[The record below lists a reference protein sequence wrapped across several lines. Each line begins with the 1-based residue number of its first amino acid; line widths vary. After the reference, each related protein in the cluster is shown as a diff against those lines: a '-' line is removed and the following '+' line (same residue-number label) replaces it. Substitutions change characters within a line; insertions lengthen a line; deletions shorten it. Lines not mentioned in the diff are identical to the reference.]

1 MHKVY
6 ISEFIKQ
13 VQSKGN
19 HKVQCSKFKVQ
30 SKSNMRELIKE
41 IWSTSKRNKLR
52 TSLTGFAV
60 AWGIFMLIFLLG
72 AGNGLINAQLQQS
85 TRFLANSMR
94 VFPGETS
101 KAYKGLKEGRSITL
115 NDRDILI
122 SNQTYGQYVD
132 DVGGR
137 LEQYNVNINYGDN
150 YVASQSLVGV
160 APTHPKIDK
169 TELIAGRFIN
179 EIDMKDQRKNVVLS
193 RSQAKEL
200 SKDYRSLV
208 GKNVKISNLNFQ
220 VVGIYKDDESRNN
233 TDAFIAYSTI
243 KTIYAKGDDAGSLEF
258 TIKNLKTQEDNEQF
272 EKNYRASINNNHQAA
287 PDDDRT
293 IWLWNR
299 YMDNIQMNQGIA
311 IMQTALWIVGLFT
324 LLSGIVGVSNIML
337 ITVKERTREF
347 GVRKAIGAKP
357 WSILKLIITESI
369 IITSF
374 FGYIGMVCGVAAN
387 EIMDATIGHTTVD
400 TGLFKAAMFVNP
412 TVGLGTCIGATIAIV
427 IAGTIAG
434 LIPAIKA
441 ARIRPIEALRAE

>member
-1 MHKVY
+1 
-6 ISEFIKQ
+6 
-13 VQSKGN
+13 
-19 HKVQCSKFKVQ
+19 
-30 SKSNMRELIKE
+30 MRELIKE

-52 TSLTGFAV
+52 TTLTGFAV

-94 VFPGETS
+94 VYPGETS

-169 TELIAGRFIN
+169 TEMIAGRFIN
-179 EIDMKDQRKNVVLS
+179 EIDMKEQRKNVVLS

-200 SKDYRSLV
+200 CKDYRSLV

>member
-1 MHKVY
+1 
-6 ISEFIKQ
+6 
-13 VQSKGN
+13 
-19 HKVQCSKFKVQ
+19 
-30 SKSNMRELIKE
+30 MRELIKE

-115 NDRDILI
+115 NDKDILI
-122 SNQTYGQYVD
+122 SNKTYGQYVD

-179 EIDMKDQRKNVVLS
+179 EIDMKKQRKNVVLS

-233 TDAFIAYSTI
+233 TEAFIAYSTI

-258 TIKNLKTQEDNEQF
+258 TIKNLKTREDNKQF

-287 PDDDRT
+287 PDDERT

-412 TVGLGTCIGATIAIV
+412 TVGLGTCIGATITIV

-434 LIPAIKA
+434 VIPAIKA

>member
-1 MHKVY
+1 
-6 ISEFIKQ
+6 
-13 VQSKGN
+13 
-19 HKVQCSKFKVQ
+19 
-30 SKSNMRELIKE
+30 MRELIKE

-122 SNQTYGQYVD
+122 SNETYGQYVD

-169 TELIAGRFIN
+169 TEMIAGRFIN
-179 EIDMKDQRKNVVLS
+179 EIDMKEQRKNVVLS

-200 SKDYRSLV
+200 CKDYHSLV
-208 GKNVKISNLNFQ
+208 GKNVKVNNLNFQ

-233 TDAFIAYSTI
+233 TEAFTAYSTVKI
-243 KTIYAKGDDAGSLEF
+243 IYAKGDDAGSLEF
-258 TIKNLKTQEDNEQF
+258 TIKNLKTKEDNKQF

-299 YMDNIQMNQGIA
+299 YVDNIQMNQGIA

>member
-1 MHKVY
+1 MHMNSSLFTLRSSLL
-6 ISEFIKQ
+6 SE
-13 VQSKGN
+13 V
-19 HKVQCSKFKVQ
+19 
-30 SKSNMRELIKE
+30 
-41 IWSTSKRNKLR
+41 WSTSKRNKLR

-115 NDRDILI
+115 NDKDILI
-122 SNQTYGQYVD
+122 SNKTYGQYVD

-179 EIDMKDQRKNVVLS
+179 EIDMKEQRKNVVLS

-200 SKDYRSLV
+200 CKDYRSLV

-233 TDAFIAYSTI
+233 TEAFIAYSTI

-412 TVGLGTCIGATIAIV
+412 TVGIGTCIGATITIV

>member
-1 MHKVY
+1 MHMNSSLFTLRSSLL
-6 ISEFIKQ
+6 SE
-13 VQSKGN
+13 V
-19 HKVQCSKFKVQ
+19 
-30 SKSNMRELIKE
+30 
-41 IWSTSKRNKLR
+41 WSTSKRNKLR

-115 NDRDILI
+115 NDKDILI

-179 EIDMKDQRKNVVLS
+179 EIDMKEQRKNVVLS

-208 GKNVKISNLNFQ
+208 GKNVKVNNLNFQ

-233 TDAFIAYSTI
+233 TEAFIAYSTI

-258 TIKNLKTQEDNEQF
+258 TIKNLKTREDNKQF

-287 PDDDRT
+287 PDDERT

-412 TVGLGTCIGATIAIV
+412 TVGIGTCIGATITIV

>member
-1 MHKVY
+1 
-6 ISEFIKQ
+6 
-13 VQSKGN
+13 
-19 HKVQCSKFKVQ
+19 
-30 SKSNMRELIKE
+30 MRELIKE

-179 EIDMKDQRKNVVLS
+179 EIDMKEQRKNVVLS

-200 SKDYRSLV
+200 CKDYRSLV

-233 TDAFIAYSTI
+233 TEAFIAYSTI

-412 TVGLGTCIGATIAIV
+412 TVGLGTSIGATIAIV

>member
-1 MHKVY
+1 
-6 ISEFIKQ
+6 
-13 VQSKGN
+13 
-19 HKVQCSKFKVQ
+19 
-30 SKSNMRELIKE
+30 MRELIKE

-94 VFPGETS
+94 IFPGETS

-115 NDRDILI
+115 NDKDILI
-122 SNQTYGQYVD
+122 SNKTYGQYVD

-179 EIDMKDQRKNVVLS
+179 EIDMKEQRKNVVLS

-200 SKDYRSLV
+200 CKDYRSLV

-233 TDAFIAYSTI
+233 TEAFIAYSTI

-287 PDDDRT
+287 PDDERT

-412 TVGLGTCIGATIAIV
+412 TVGLGTCIGATITIV

>member
-1 MHKVY
+1 
-6 ISEFIKQ
+6 
-13 VQSKGN
+13 
-19 HKVQCSKFKVQ
+19 
-30 SKSNMRELIKE
+30 MRELIKE

-115 NDRDILI
+115 NDKDILI

-179 EIDMKDQRKNVVLS
+179 EIDMKEQRKNVVLS

-200 SKDYRSLV
+200 CKDYRSLV

-233 TDAFIAYSTI
+233 TEAFIAYSTI

-258 TIKNLKTQEDNEQF
+258 TIKNLKTREDNKQF

-287 PDDDRT
+287 PDDERT

-299 YMDNIQMNQGIA
+299 YMDYIQMNQGIA

-412 TVGLGTCIGATIAIV
+412 TVGIGTCIGATITIV

>member
-1 MHKVY
+1 MHMNSSLFTLHSSLL
-6 ISEFIKQ
+6 SE
-13 VQSKGN
+13 V
-19 HKVQCSKFKVQ
+19 
-30 SKSNMRELIKE
+30 
-41 IWSTSKRNKLR
+41 WSTSKRNKLR

-115 NDRDILI
+115 NDKDILI
-122 SNQTYGQYVD
+122 SNKTYGQYVD

-179 EIDMKDQRKNVVLS
+179 EIDMKEQRKNVVLS

-200 SKDYRSLV
+200 CKDYRSLV

-233 TDAFIAYSTI
+233 TEAFIAYSTVKI
-243 KTIYAKGDDAGSLEF
+243 IYAKGDDAGSLEF
-258 TIKNLKTQEDNEQF
+258 TIKNLKTREDNKQF

-287 PDDDRT
+287 PDDERT

-412 TVGLGTCIGATIAIV
+412 TVGIGTCIGATITIV

>member
-1 MHKVY
+1 
-6 ISEFIKQ
+6 
-13 VQSKGN
+13 
-19 HKVQCSKFKVQ
+19 
-30 SKSNMRELIKE
+30 MRELIKE

-132 DVGGR
+132 NVGGR

-179 EIDMKDQRKNVVLS
+179 EIDMKEQRKNVVLS

-200 SKDYRSLV
+200 CKDYRSLV

-233 TDAFIAYSTI
+233 TEAFIAYSTI

-258 TIKNLKTQEDNEQF
+258 TIKNLKTREDNKQF

-287 PDDDRT
+287 PDDERT

-412 TVGLGTCIGATIAIV
+412 TVGIGTCIGATITIV

-434 LIPAIKA
+434 VIPAIKA

>member
-1 MHKVY
+1 
-6 ISEFIKQ
+6 
-13 VQSKGN
+13 
-19 HKVQCSKFKVQ
+19 
-30 SKSNMRELIKE
+30 MRELIKE

-115 NDRDILI
+115 NDKDILI
-122 SNQTYGQYVD
+122 SNKTYGQYVD

-160 APTHPKIDK
+160 APTHPQIDK

-179 EIDMKDQRKNVVLS
+179 EIDMKEQRKNVVLS

-200 SKDYRSLV
+200 CKDYRSLV

-233 TDAFIAYSTI
+233 TEAFIAYSTI

-258 TIKNLKTQEDNEQF
+258 TIKNLKTREDNKQF

-287 PDDDRT
+287 PDDERT

-412 TVGLGTCIGATIAIV
+412 TVGIGTCIGATITIV

-434 LIPAIKA
+434 VIPAIKA

>member
-1 MHKVY
+1 
-6 ISEFIKQ
+6 
-13 VQSKGN
+13 
-19 HKVQCSKFKVQ
+19 
-30 SKSNMRELIKE
+30 MRELIKE

-115 NDRDILI
+115 NDKDILI
-122 SNQTYGQYVD
+122 SNKTYGQYVD

-179 EIDMKDQRKNVVLS
+179 EIDMKEQRKNVVLS

-200 SKDYRSLV
+200 CKDYRSLV

-233 TDAFIAYSTI
+233 TEAFIAYSTI

-272 EKNYRASINNNHQAA
+272 EKNYRTSINNNHQAA
-287 PDDDRT
+287 PDDERT

-412 TVGLGTCIGATIAIV
+412 TVGIGTCIGATITIV

>member
-1 MHKVY
+1 
-6 ISEFIKQ
+6 
-13 VQSKGN
+13 
-19 HKVQCSKFKVQ
+19 
-30 SKSNMRELIKE
+30 MRELIKE

-115 NDRDILI
+115 NDKDILI
-122 SNQTYGQYVD
+122 SNKTYDQYVD

-179 EIDMKDQRKNVVLS
+179 EIDMKEQRKNVVLS

-200 SKDYRSLV
+200 CKDYRSLV

-233 TDAFIAYSTI
+233 TEAFIAYSTI

-258 TIKNLKTQEDNEQF
+258 TIKNLKTKEDNEKF

-287 PDDDRT
+287 PDDERT

-299 YMDNIQMNQGIA
+299 YVDNIQMNQGIA

-412 TVGLGTCIGATIAIV
+412 TVGIGTCIGATITIV

>member
-1 MHKVY
+1 
-6 ISEFIKQ
+6 
-13 VQSKGN
+13 
-19 HKVQCSKFKVQ
+19 
-30 SKSNMRELIKE
+30 MRELIKE

-122 SNQTYGQYVD
+122 SNETYGQYVD

-179 EIDMKDQRKNVVLS
+179 EIDMKEQRKNVVLS

-208 GKNVKISNLNFQ
+208 GKNVKVNNLNFQ

-233 TDAFIAYSTI
+233 TEAFTAYSTVKI
-243 KTIYAKGDDAGSLEF
+243 IYAKGDDAGSLEF
-258 TIKNLKTQEDNEQF
+258 TIKNLKTKEDNKQF

-293 IWLWNR
+293 VWLWNR
-299 YMDNIQMNQGIA
+299 YVDNIQMNQGIA

-412 TVGLGTCIGATIAIV
+412 TVGIGTCIGATITIV

>member
-1 MHKVY
+1 
-6 ISEFIKQ
+6 
-13 VQSKGN
+13 
-19 HKVQCSKFKVQ
+19 
-30 SKSNMRELIKE
+30 MRELIKE

-115 NDRDILI
+115 NDKDILI
-122 SNQTYGQYVD
+122 SNKTYGQYVD

-137 LEQYNVNINYGDN
+137 LEQYNLNINYGDN

-179 EIDMKDQRKNVVLS
+179 EIDMKEQRKNVVLS

-200 SKDYRSLV
+200 CKDYRSLV

-233 TDAFIAYSTI
+233 TEAFIAYSTI

-258 TIKNLKTQEDNEQF
+258 TIKNLKTKEDNKQF

-287 PDDDRT
+287 PDDERT

-412 TVGLGTCIGATIAIV
+412 TVGLGTCIGATITIV

>member
-1 MHKVY
+1 
-6 ISEFIKQ
+6 
-13 VQSKGN
+13 
-19 HKVQCSKFKVQ
+19 
-30 SKSNMRELIKE
+30 MRELIKE

-137 LEQYNVNINYGDN
+137 LEQNNVNINYGDN

-179 EIDMKDQRKNVVLS
+179 EIDMKEQRKNVVLS

-200 SKDYRSLV
+200 CKDYRSLV

-233 TDAFIAYSTI
+233 TEAFIAYSTVKI
-243 KTIYAKGDDAGSLEF
+243 IYAKGDDAGSLEF
-258 TIKNLKTQEDNEQF
+258 TIKNLKTREDNKQF

-287 PDDDRT
+287 PDDERT

-412 TVGLGTCIGATIAIV
+412 TVGIGTCIGATITIV

-434 LIPAIKA
+434 VIPAIKA

>member
-1 MHKVY
+1 
-6 ISEFIKQ
+6 
-13 VQSKGN
+13 
-19 HKVQCSKFKVQ
+19 
-30 SKSNMRELIKE
+30 MRELIKE

-115 NDRDILI
+115 NDKDILI
-122 SNQTYGQYVD
+122 SNKTYGQYVD

-179 EIDMKDQRKNVVLS
+179 EIDMKEQRKNVVLS

-412 TVGLGTCIGATIAIV
+412 TVGIGTCIGATIAIV

>member
-1 MHKVY
+1 
-6 ISEFIKQ
+6 
-13 VQSKGN
+13 
-19 HKVQCSKFKVQ
+19 
-30 SKSNMRELIKE
+30 MRELIKE

-233 TDAFIAYSTI
+233 TEAFIAYSTI

-258 TIKNLKTQEDNEQF
+258 TIKNLKTQEDNEKF

-387 EIMDATIGHTTVD
+387 EIMDATIGHTTID

>member
-1 MHKVY
+1 
-6 ISEFIKQ
+6 
-13 VQSKGN
+13 
-19 HKVQCSKFKVQ
+19 
-30 SKSNMRELIKE
+30 MRELIKE

-115 NDRDILI
+115 NDKDILI
-122 SNQTYGQYVD
+122 SNKTYGQYVD

-179 EIDMKDQRKNVVLS
+179 EIDMKEQRKNVVLS

-200 SKDYRSLV
+200 CKDYRSLV
-208 GKNVKISNLNFQ
+208 GKNVKIRNLNFQ

-233 TDAFIAYSTI
+233 TEAFIAYSTI

-258 TIKNLKTQEDNEQF
+258 TIKNLKTREDNKQF

-287 PDDDRT
+287 PDDERT

-412 TVGLGTCIGATIAIV
+412 TVGIGTCIGATITIV

>member
-1 MHKVY
+1 
-6 ISEFIKQ
+6 
-13 VQSKGN
+13 
-19 HKVQCSKFKVQ
+19 
-30 SKSNMRELIKE
+30 MRELIKE

-60 AWGIFMLIFLLG
+60 AWGIFTLIFLLG

-122 SNQTYGQYVD
+122 SNKTYGQYVD

-179 EIDMKDQRKNVVLS
+179 EIDMKEQRKNVVLS

-200 SKDYRSLV
+200 CKDYRSLV

-233 TDAFIAYSTI
+233 TEAFIAYSTI

-258 TIKNLKTQEDNEQF
+258 TIKNLKTREDNKQF

-287 PDDDRT
+287 PDDERT

-412 TVGLGTCIGATIAIV
+412 TVGLGTCIGATITIV

>member
-1 MHKVY
+1 
-6 ISEFIKQ
+6 
-13 VQSKGN
+13 
-19 HKVQCSKFKVQ
+19 
-30 SKSNMRELIKE
+30 MRELIKE

-200 SKDYRSLV
+200 CKDYRSLV

-233 TDAFIAYSTI
+233 TEAFIAYSTI

-299 YMDNIQMNQGIA
+299 YMDNIQMNQGIG

-387 EIMDATIGHTTVD
+387 EIMDATIGHTTID

-412 TVGLGTCIGATIAIV
+412 TVGLGTCIGATITIV

>member
-1 MHKVY
+1 
-6 ISEFIKQ
+6 
-13 VQSKGN
+13 
-19 HKVQCSKFKVQ
+19 
-30 SKSNMRELIKE
+30 MRELIKE

-193 RSQAKEL
+193 RSQTKEL
-200 SKDYRSLV
+200 CKDYRSLV

-233 TDAFIAYSTI
+233 TEAFIAYSTI

>member
-1 MHKVY
+1 MHMNSSLFTLHSSLL
-6 ISEFIKQ
+6 SE
-13 VQSKGN
+13 V
-19 HKVQCSKFKVQ
+19 
-30 SKSNMRELIKE
+30 
-41 IWSTSKRNKLR
+41 WSTSKRNKLR

-115 NDRDILI
+115 NDKDILI
-122 SNQTYGQYVD
+122 SNKTYGQYVD

-179 EIDMKDQRKNVVLS
+179 EIDMKEQRKNVVLS

-233 TDAFIAYSTI
+233 TEAFIAYSTI

>member
-1 MHKVY
+1 
-6 ISEFIKQ
+6 
-13 VQSKGN
+13 
-19 HKVQCSKFKVQ
+19 
-30 SKSNMRELIKE
+30 MRELIKE

-115 NDRDILI
+115 NDKDILI
-122 SNQTYGQYVD
+122 SNKTYGQYVD

-179 EIDMKDQRKNVVLS
+179 EIDMKEQRKNVVLS

-200 SKDYRSLV
+200 CKDYRSLV

-220 VVGIYKDDESRNN
+220 VVEIYKDDESRNN

-258 TIKNLKTQEDNEQF
+258 TIKNLKTKEDNEKF

-412 TVGLGTCIGATIAIV
+412 TVGIGTCIGATITIV

>member
-1 MHKVY
+1 
-6 ISEFIKQ
+6 
-13 VQSKGN
+13 
-19 HKVQCSKFKVQ
+19 
-30 SKSNMRELIKE
+30 MRELIKE

-115 NDRDILI
+115 NDKDILI
-122 SNQTYGQYVD
+122 SNKTYGQYVD

-179 EIDMKDQRKNVVLS
+179 EIDMKEQRKNVVLS

-200 SKDYRSLV
+200 CKDYRSLV

-233 TDAFIAYSTI
+233 TEAFIAYSTI

-258 TIKNLKTQEDNEQF
+258 TIKNLKTQEDNKQF

-287 PDDDRT
+287 PDDERT

-387 EIMDATIGHTTVD
+387 EIMDATIGHTTGD

-412 TVGLGTCIGATIAIV
+412 TVGIGTCIGATITIV

>member
-1 MHKVY
+1 
-6 ISEFIKQ
+6 
-13 VQSKGN
+13 
-19 HKVQCSKFKVQ
+19 
-30 SKSNMRELIKE
+30 MRELIKE

-150 YVASQSLVGV
+150 YVANQSLVGV

-233 TDAFIAYSTI
+233 TEAFIAYSTI

-258 TIKNLKTQEDNEQF
+258 TIKNLKTQEDNKQF

-287 PDDDRT
+287 PDDERT

>member
-1 MHKVY
+1 MNSSLFTLHSSLL
-6 ISEFIKQ
+6 SE
-13 VQSKGN
+13 V
-19 HKVQCSKFKVQ
+19 
-30 SKSNMRELIKE
+30 
-41 IWSTSKRNKLR
+41 WSTSKRNKLR

-233 TDAFIAYSTI
+233 TEAFIAYSTI

-299 YMDNIQMNQGIA
+299 YMDNIQMNQGIG

-387 EIMDATIGHTTVD
+387 EIMDATIGHTTID

-412 TVGLGTCIGATIAIV
+412 TVGIGTCIGATIAIV

>member
-1 MHKVY
+1 
-6 ISEFIKQ
+6 
-13 VQSKGN
+13 
-19 HKVQCSKFKVQ
+19 
-30 SKSNMRELIKE
+30 MRELIKE

-85 TRFLANSMR
+85 TRFLANSIR

-115 NDRDILI
+115 NDKDILI
-122 SNQTYGQYVD
+122 SNKTYGQYVD

-137 LEQYNVNINYGDN
+137 LEQYNVNINYGNN

-179 EIDMKDQRKNVVLS
+179 EIDMKEQRKNVVLS

-200 SKDYRSLV
+200 CKDYRSLV

-233 TDAFIAYSTI
+233 TEAFIAYSTI

-258 TIKNLKTQEDNEQF
+258 TIKNLKTKEDNKQF

-287 PDDDRT
+287 PDDERT

-412 TVGLGTCIGATIAIV
+412 TVGIGTCIGATITIV

>member
-1 MHKVY
+1 MHMNSSLFTLHSSLL
-6 ISEFIKQ
+6 SE
-13 VQSKGN
+13 V
-19 HKVQCSKFKVQ
+19 
-30 SKSNMRELIKE
+30 
-41 IWSTSKRNKLR
+41 WSTSKRNKLR

-115 NDRDILI
+115 NDKDILI

-179 EIDMKDQRKNVVLS
+179 EIDMKEQRKNVVLS

-200 SKDYRSLV
+200 CKDYRSLV

-233 TDAFIAYSTI
+233 TEAFIAYSTI

-258 TIKNLKTQEDNEQF
+258 TIKNLKTKEDNKQF

-412 TVGLGTCIGATIAIV
+412 TVGLGTCIGATITIV

>member
-1 MHKVY
+1 
-6 ISEFIKQ
+6 
-13 VQSKGN
+13 
-19 HKVQCSKFKVQ
+19 
-30 SKSNMRELIKE
+30 MRELIKE

-193 RSQAKEL
+193 RSQTKEL
-200 SKDYRSLV
+200 SKEYRSLV

-233 TDAFIAYSTI
+233 TEAFIAYSTI

-387 EIMDATIGHTTVD
+387 EIMDATIGHTTID

-412 TVGLGTCIGATIAIV
+412 TVGLGTCIGATIAII

>member
-1 MHKVY
+1 
-6 ISEFIKQ
+6 
-13 VQSKGN
+13 
-19 HKVQCSKFKVQ
+19 
-30 SKSNMRELIKE
+30 
-41 IWSTSKRNKLR
+41 
-52 TSLTGFAV
+52 
-60 AWGIFMLIFLLG
+60 MLIFLLG

-115 NDRDILI
+115 NDKDILI
-122 SNQTYGQYVD
+122 SNKTYGQYVD

-179 EIDMKDQRKNVVLS
+179 EIDMKEQRKNVVLS

-200 SKDYRSLV
+200 CKDYRSLV

-233 TDAFIAYSTI
+233 TEAFIAYSTI

-258 TIKNLKTQEDNEQF
+258 TIKNLKTKEDNEKF

-287 PDDDRT
+287 PDDERT

-412 TVGLGTCIGATIAIV
+412 TVGIGTCIGATITIV

>member
-1 MHKVY
+1 
-6 ISEFIKQ
+6 
-13 VQSKGN
+13 
-19 HKVQCSKFKVQ
+19 
-30 SKSNMRELIKE
+30 MRELIKE

-85 TRFLANSMR
+85 TRFLANSIR

-115 NDRDILI
+115 NDKDILI
-122 SNQTYGQYVD
+122 SNKTYGQYVD

-179 EIDMKDQRKNVVLS
+179 EIDMKEQRKNVVLS

-200 SKDYRSLV
+200 CKDYRSLV

-233 TDAFIAYSTI
+233 TEAFIAYSTI

-258 TIKNLKTQEDNEQF
+258 TIKNLKTKEDNEKF

-287 PDDDRT
+287 PDDERT

-299 YMDNIQMNQGIA
+299 YVDNIQMNQGIA

-412 TVGLGTCIGATIAIV
+412 TVGISTCIGATITIV

>member
-1 MHKVY
+1 
-6 ISEFIKQ
+6 
-13 VQSKGN
+13 
-19 HKVQCSKFKVQ
+19 
-30 SKSNMRELIKE
+30 MRELIKE

-115 NDRDILI
+115 NDKDILI
-122 SNQTYGQYVD
+122 SNKTYGQYID

-150 YVASQSLVGV
+150 YVANQSLVGV

-200 SKDYRSLV
+200 CKDYRSLV

-233 TDAFIAYSTI
+233 TEAFTAYSTVKI
-243 KTIYAKGDDAGSLEF
+243 IYAKGDDAGSLEF
-258 TIKNLKTQEDNEQF
+258 TIKNLKTKKDNKQF

-287 PDDDRT
+287 PDDERT

-412 TVGLGTCIGATIAIV
+412 TVGLGTCIGATITIV

>member
-1 MHKVY
+1 
-6 ISEFIKQ
+6 
-13 VQSKGN
+13 
-19 HKVQCSKFKVQ
+19 
-30 SKSNMRELIKE
+30 MRELIKE

-72 AGNGLINAQLQQS
+72 TGNGLINAQLQQS

-115 NDRDILI
+115 NDKDILI
-122 SNQTYGQYVD
+122 SNKTYGQYVD

-179 EIDMKDQRKNVVLS
+179 EIDMKEQRKNVVLS

-200 SKDYRSLV
+200 CKDYRSLV

-233 TDAFIAYSTI
+233 TEAFIAYSTI

-258 TIKNLKTQEDNEQF
+258 TIKNLKTREDNKQF

-287 PDDDRT
+287 PDDERT

-412 TVGLGTCIGATIAIV
+412 TVGIGTCIGATITIV

>member
-1 MHKVY
+1 
-6 ISEFIKQ
+6 
-13 VQSKGN
+13 
-19 HKVQCSKFKVQ
+19 
-30 SKSNMRELIKE
+30 MRELIKE

-115 NDRDILI
+115 NDKDILI
-122 SNQTYGQYVD
+122 SNKTYGQYVD

-137 LEQYNVNINYGDN
+137 LEQNNVNINYGDN

-179 EIDMKDQRKNVVLS
+179 EIDMKEQRKNVVLS

-200 SKDYRSLV
+200 YKDYRSLV

-233 TDAFIAYSTI
+233 TEAFIAYSTVKI
-243 KTIYAKGDDAGSLEF
+243 IYAKGDDAGSLEF
-258 TIKNLKTQEDNEQF
+258 TIKNLKTKEDNKQF

-287 PDDDRT
+287 PDDERT

-412 TVGLGTCIGATIAIV
+412 TVGIGTCIGATITIV

-434 LIPAIKA
+434 VIPAIKA